1 MAMALQF
8 ANIHLNFAKTWM
20 ICSAVKE
27 DDKVGRGPRVLIQVN
42 QHLHHHLDH
51 DIGDD
56 ANASVDGDG
65 DGGGDLGRVYLSP
78 VEDGRAGL
86 HFRDWVLGVEN
97 VNDRHSALKF
107 TKRTKNAKVFP

>member
-1 MAMALQF
+1 
-8 ANIHLNFAKTWM
+8 M

-27 DDKVGRGPRVLIQVN
+27 DDKVVRGPRVLIQVH
-42 QHLHHHLDH
+42 QHLHLDH

-56 ANASVDGDG
+56 ANASVDGGDNGDG
-65 DGGGDLGRVYLSP
+65 DGDDDDFDGDGDLDKEYLSP
-78 VEDGRAGL
+78 VENGRAGL

-107 TKRTKNAKVFP
+107 TKKD

>member
-1 MAMALQF
+1 
-8 ANIHLNFAKTWM
+8 M

-27 DDKVGRGPRVLIQVN
+27 DDKVVRGPRVLIQVN

-56 ANASVDGDG
+56 AYAYVDGGDNG
-65 DGGGDLGRVYLSP
+65 DGNVGREYLSP

-107 TKRTKNAKVFP
+107 TKKD